1 MVVVSM
7 GLTDLL
13 IGQNE
18 PPSLKI
24 KSGGT
29 FLFSR
34 IKPYSVHL
42 WKIERN
48 EISVRA
54 DENLGLTKILESVF
68 EGELS

>member
-1 MVVVSM
+1 M
-7 GLTDLL
+7 TDLL

-24 KSGGT
+24 KSGGA

-34 IKPYSVHL
+34 KKQYSVHL
-42 WKIERN
+42 WKIEHN

-54 DENLGLTKILESVF
+54 DENMGPTKVLESVF